1 MTFFL
6 IRVVSYLLP
15 ILLNEEF
22 ICLCKYTNFFSP
34 KYEYDKKKLHLIIII
49 ISN

>member
-22 ICLCKYTNFFSP
+22 ICLCKYTNFFP
-34 KYEYDKKKLHLIIII
+34 QNMNMIKKKIAF
-49 ISN
+49 NNNNNNK